1 MGRQSVSPYVGVSSN
16 GKTSSSNLEN
26 VGSIPTTL
34 ANFIGVKMLKNS
46 DIRWE
51 RFQKYHDLIESHLP
65 PNCTFGYVGS
75 IWGKWASDDRYF
87 YIEDA
92 DGRKVTSGWDCNHMQ
107 ECWEKLCV
115 HIVTKVICYG
125 RDGWGV
131 HP

>member
-1 MGRQSVSPYVGVSSN
+1 
-16 GKTSSSNLEN
+16 
-26 VGSIPTTL
+26 
-34 ANFIGVKMLKNS
+34 MLKNS
-46 DIRWE
+46 DIRWD

-65 PNCTFGYVGS
+65 PNYTFGYVGS

-115 HIVTKVICYG
+115 HIVTKVIGYG
-125 RDGWGV
+125 GLGWGV
-131 HP
+131 NP

>member
-1 MGRQSVSPYVGVSSN
+1 MVCGFQRKVNAEVSWIIPKL
-16 GKTSSSNLEN
+16 GKTGGEAIKPSL
-26 VGSIPTTL
+26 
-34 ANFIGVKMLKNS
+34 FIGVSMLKNS
-46 DIRWE
+46 DIKWD

-65 PNCTFGYVGS
+65 PNYTFGYVGS

-115 HIVTKVICYG
+115 HIVTKVIGYG
-125 RDGWGV
+125 GSGWGV
-131 HP
+131 NP

>member
-1 MGRQSVSPYVGVSSN
+1 MYSQNTLLQYYVLQSKIIQSLSSD
-16 GKTSSSNLEN
+16 
-26 VGSIPTTL
+26 
-34 ANFIGVKMLKNS
+34 A
-46 DIRWE
+46 
-51 RFQKYHDLIESHLP
+51 HLP
-65 PNCTFGYVGS
+65 PKYTFGYVGS